1 MLHRQRYLTLL
12 LLVLLLAGCAF
23 QVRIAEDG
31 VAYNKTVERMQNEL
45 LFLNILRAKDRK
57 PMHFTALSLIRGNLR
72 GSFDSRGTFPFG
84 GDASDNFTANA
95 GASYTSNP
103 SFDVAI
109 LNSQE
114 FMRGIMKPTP
124 METILYYQDQGWP
137 PRLLAYLFIRR
148 IDVKLSEKEA
158 SEKEV
163 SMKVHLN
170 YPPDRGKFADFVTLI
185 EAHNISIVTR
195 ELPPTVIGPVPAL
208 DLGNLV
214 KAHEAGLKVIEKEGK
229 NGMYILQKPR
239 IAVEFLLI
247 EKKDKTTI
255 RLKPPSPVPLGSP
268 SADTGS
274 GDSSSAV
281 EQHQTKQTTDSPEK
295 TPEKKPKK
303 IGIVYVRSP
312 EAILYYLGELVRA
325 QEADDQF
332 KTPKIKTR
340 IGPGCD
346 DKDNPKW
353 NLFLARRQTTADGDP
368 LVFTEYNGTTYVI
381 PAQRSGDDGSGRS
394 MNCLNLV
401 TQLIALQKVSK
412 ELPTTSAV
420 TLTGQ

>member
-45 LFLNILRAKDRK
+45 LLLNILRAKDRK

-84 GDASDNFTANA
+84 GDASDMFTSSAA
-95 GASYTSNP
+95 ASYTSNP

-114 FMRGIMKPTP
+114 FMKGIMSPTP
-124 METILYYQDQGWP
+124 METIGYYQDQGWP

-148 IDVKLSEKEA
+148 IVVGEE
-158 SEKEV
+158 EYV
-163 SMKVHLN
+163 N
-170 YPPDRGKFADFVTLI
+170 YPPDRGRFAEFRDFIENNKLLI
-185 EAHNISIVTR
+185 VER
-195 ELPPTVIGPVPAL
+195 DLPPTVIGPALPKESFL

-214 KAHEAGLKVIEKEGK
+214 KAQKAGLKVLETRPDS
-229 NGMYILQKPR
+229 GMYVLQKPR
-239 IAVEFLLI
+239 SELTFVLE
-247 EKKDKTTI
+247 ES
-255 RLKPPSPVPLGSP
+255 LKPV
-268 SADTGS
+268 
-274 GDSSSAV
+274 
-281 EQHQTKQTTDSPEK
+281 
-295 TPEKKPKK
+295 
-303 IGIVYVRSP
+303 GIVYVRSP

-325 QEADDQF
+325 QEADDHF
-332 KTPKIKTR
+332 PMPKISTR
-340 IGPGCD
+340 IGPGRD
-346 DKDNPKW
+346 DKEWW
-353 NLFLARRQTTADGDP
+353 NLFLARRQTTADGNP
-368 LVFTEYNGTTYVI
+368 LVFTEYDGTTYVI

-401 TQLIALQKVSK
+401 TQLVALQKVSK
-412 ELPTTSAV
+412 ELATTSAV
-420 TLTGQ
+420 TLIGR